1 MYVCM
6 YVCIFKKHAGCF
18 LQTGFWDT
26 KVEADCNIP
35 YVLKNQNSLYFK
47 KELQLEEFILILP
60 TQIEDYKA
68 ST

>member
-1 MYVCM
+1 MYACM
-6 YVCIFKKHAGCF
+6 YVF
-18 LQTGFWDT
+18 LKSMLAASCKLDSGKW